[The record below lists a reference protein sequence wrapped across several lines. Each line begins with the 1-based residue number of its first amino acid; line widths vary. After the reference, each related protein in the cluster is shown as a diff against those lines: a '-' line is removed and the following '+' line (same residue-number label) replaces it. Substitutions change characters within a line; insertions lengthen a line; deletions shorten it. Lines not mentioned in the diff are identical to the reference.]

1 MSTNYPGALDSFV
14 NPTATDTLDSATV
27 PHAAQHDNI
36 NDAMA
41 AVQVTLGVNP
51 QGGSA
56 TVVARLTAIESSVSG
71 KAANNQTFYIGTTST
86 AINRSSASQ
95 TLTGVSIDGNAAT
108 ATNGITTATTSLPN
122 VTSVNST
129 TIPVSANLL
138 TDASTIAVAKGGT
151 GATATTGTAGS
162 SVLSISPALTGT
174 PTVPTASVDT
184 NTTQIA
190 STAFVLGQA
199 SAVAPNMDGT
209 AAIGTSTRYARADH
223 VHGSDTSKASLG
235 TSNTFTTGTQI
246 IATGADGT
254 VGFRI
259 KRNSATQ
266 TANLLEVTQ
275 SDGTT
280 ILAKI
285 DPAGAITTASGV
297 TASGTIT
304 TSGNITT
311 TGSGSITSATN
322 VTAAGFTSTG
332 INAVLLGSAGS
343 TGGNLVFATTG
354 GTQSLIAAT
363 GATGNQT
370 LPATAGTLLNNAS
383 AIDVSKI
390 TTGTTL
396 PSNVVTSSLTAVGTI
411 TSGTWNATAIDI
423 SKGGTGHTYGSPLV
437 GKSFL
442 TATVTKANN
451 TDVIPEAVFRTG
463 TASST
468 IKWFSVKAD
477 TTYAFDG
484 FIQIGATAT
493 ATGSAARLSLLY
505 YSDKGTTT
513 LTAQDV
519 ILRGTS
525 NFTVSTYNSAMV
537 ATAANTNADTTYTST
552 SATNHYIAF
561 RGGDFSSSKSVVSGD
576 TIAVTYTATLT

>member
-36 NDAMA
+36 NDAMS

-95 TLTGVSIDGNAAT
+95 TLNGVSIDGNAAT
-108 ATNGITTATTSLPN
+108 ATSATTAG
-122 VTSVNST
+122 
-129 TIPVSANLL
+129 NLSG
-138 TDASTIAVAKGGT
+138 TQTAK
-151 GATATTGTAGS
+151 
-162 SVLSISPALTGT
+162 
-174 PTVPTASVDT
+174 
-184 NTTQIA
+184 
-190 STAFVLGQA
+190 FVYA
-199 SAVAPNMDGT
+199 APNGADGT
-209 AAIGTSTRYARADH
+209 ASFRALVASDIPTLNQDTTGNAGTVTNGVYKNAA
-223 VHGSDTSKASLG
+223 
-235 TSNTFTTGTQI
+235 NTFTTGTQI

-254 VGFRI
+254 VGL
-259 KRNSATQ
+259 KVQRNSATQ
-266 TANLLEVTQ
+266 SADIVQVTQ

-280 ILAKI
+280 VLAKI
-285 DPAGAITTASGV
+285 AANGAITTASGV

-332 INAVLLGSAGS
+332 TYAVLLGSAGS

-363 GATGNQT
+363 GATGSQT
-370 LPATAGTLLNNAS
+370 LPSTAGTLLNSAS

-396 PSNVVTSSLTAVGTI
+396 PSNIVTSSLTAVGTI

-423 SKGGTGHTYGSPLV
+423 SKGGTGHIYGSPLV
-437 GKSFL
+437 AKSFL
-442 TATVTKANN
+442 TANVIKANN

-484 FIQIGATAT
+484 YIQIAQTAT
-493 ATGSAARLSLLY
+493 ASSAAARISLLY

-513 LTAQDV
+513 LTAQDAV
-519 ILRGTS
+519 LRGVS
-525 NFTVSTYNSAMV
+525 NFGVNPYNSTMV

-552 SATNHYIAF
+552 AAVNQYIVF
-561 RGGDFSSSKSVVSGD
+561 RGHIRTHASTAGYINLGACQSVVGSSTAPTFSSGAYMNIYEIGSG
-576 TIAVTYTATLT
+576 AVQQLGNWS

>member
-36 NDAMA
+36 NDAMS

-56 TVVARLTAIESSVSG
+56 TVVARLTAIEGSVSG

-95 TLTGVSIDGNAAT
+95 TLTGVSIDGNANT
-108 ATNGITTATTSLPN
+108 ATSATSATTAG
-122 VTSVNST
+122 
-129 TIPVSANLL
+129 NLSG
-138 TDASTIAVAKGGT
+138 TQTAK
-151 GATATTGTAGS
+151 
-162 SVLSISPALTGT
+162 
-174 PTVPTASVDT
+174 
-184 NTTQIA
+184 
-190 STAFVLGQA
+190 FVYA
-199 SAVAPNMDGT
+199 APNGADGT
-209 AAIGTSTRYARADH
+209 ASFRALVASDIPTLNQDTTGNAGTVTNGVYKNAA
-223 VHGSDTSKASLG
+223 
-235 TSNTFTTGTQI
+235 NTFTTGTQI

-259 KRNSATQ
+259 KRNSPTQ

-311 TGSGSITSATN
+311 TGGGSITSATN

-332 INAVLLGSAGS
+332 TSAVLLGSAGS

-363 GATGNQT
+363 GATGSQT
-370 LPATAGTLLNNAS
+370 LPSTAGTLLNS
-383 AIDVSKI
+383 A
-390 TTGTTL
+390 TTSIPNVTTANGL
-396 PSNVVTSSLTAVGTI
+396 TSASSLATVGTI

-423 SKGGTGHTYGSPLV
+423 SKGGTGTVYGNNLV
-437 GKSFL
+437 GSAVIVTDRAKAAAEPTIEAAFWNAAASAANYIAVDKASLYYVEGVLNLGKSAT
-442 TATVTKANN
+442 TATINTQLQYIATSGTGAVTEQSC
-451 TDVIPEAVFRTG
+451 TFV
-463 TASST
+463 AS
-468 IKWFSVKAD
+468 
-477 TTYAFDG
+477 TY
-484 FIQIGATAT
+484 
-493 ATGSAARLSLLY
+493 
-505 YSDKGTTT
+505 TTT
-513 LTAQDV
+513 AGIGINT
-519 ILRGTS
+519 
-525 NFTVSTYNSAMV
+525 
-537 ATAANTNADTTYTST
+537 ATAANSTVSSTTTTGTVLLVRFNGVLKTNATTDGRINIGFSASATVSLTLRAGSFLRVHKIGADTT
-552 SATNHYIAF
+552 ANFGAW
-561 RGGDFSSSKSVVSGD
+561 
-576 TIAVTYTATLT
+576 TA